1 MVCTASVDYV
11 DRLVSEGKAVRD
23 ETSEWAAEGTVA
35 HSVRED
41 CLIFGLDAHD
51 FVGSVRTADGMT
63 FTVDETMAEHLQPGI
78 DWIRQHTSTPY
89 VEVKVDLSPWLPEQ
103 FGTCDTGWI
112 ESETF
117 PGWPSQWFEP
127 QTTTTLYVS
136 DLKYGMGVPVDA
148 VGNRQIRLYALGLWY
163 YLGQP
168 EVDKVV
174 LMIDQPRAGGL
185 KFWDLFM
192 DELLAFGDEVR
203 AVYAKL
209 QSGDVEF
216 VPGEKQC
223 KWCPAKD
230 NCAARDEWLMSMFE
244 GAFDE
249 VSDDEPTF
257 KDPTKLDP
265 EKRWYI
271 VKHAALARAWL
282 ARLHEES
289 LAAAFAGSPDPG
301 SKAVIGDKGNR
312 YFTDEAEATALLVK
326 ALGDKAY
333 KPREPIPLT
342 MAEKLMKPG
351 RKKSGHPEAWA
362 ELVKLVDQPPGKP
375 TLVPEDDPRPAVKSV
390 DDSFDEVET
399 DEL

>member
-1 MVCTASVDYV
+1 MAAHAKLGPSGADRWMVCTASVDYV
-11 DRLVSEGKAVRD
+11 DRLAAEGRVARD

-41 CLIFGLDAHD
+41 CLIFGLDPHQ
-51 FVGSVRTADGMT
+51 FVGEVRSADGFT
-63 FTVDETMAEHLQPGI
+63 FTVTDDMAEHLLPGI
-78 DWIRQHTSTPY
+78 DWIRQHTGNPH
-89 VEVKVDLSPWLPEQ
+89 VEVRVDLSPWLPEQ
-103 FGTCDTGWI
+103 FGTCDTGWV
-112 ESETF
+112 E
-117 PGWPSQWFEP
+117 GD
-127 QTTTTLYVS
+127 TLYVS

-148 VGNRQIRLYALGLWY
+148 VGNRQIRLYALGLWHF
-163 YLGQP
+163 LGRP
-168 EVDKVV
+168 DVDQVV

-185 KFWDLFM
+185 KFWDITM
-192 DELLAFGDEVR
+192 DDLLAFGTEVKG
-203 AVYAKL
+203 VYAKL

-230 NCAARDEWLMSMFE
+230 ICAARDEWMLSMFQ

-257 KDPTKLDP
+257 KDPAAVEPK
-265 EKRWYI
+265 KRWYI

-289 LAAAFAGSPDPG
+289 LAAAYAGSPDPG

-312 YFTDEAEATALLVK
+312 YLTDPEKAKDILVK
-326 ALGDKAY
+326 ALGDEAF
-333 KPREPIPLT
+333 KPREIIPLT
-342 MAEKLMKPG
+342 TAEKLLKPG
-351 RKKSGHPEAWA
+351 KKKTGHPDEWA
-362 ELVKLVDQPPGKP
+362 DLLKLVDQPAGKP
-375 TLVPEDDPRPAVKSV
+375 TLVPESDPRPAVKSV

-399 DEL
+399 DDL